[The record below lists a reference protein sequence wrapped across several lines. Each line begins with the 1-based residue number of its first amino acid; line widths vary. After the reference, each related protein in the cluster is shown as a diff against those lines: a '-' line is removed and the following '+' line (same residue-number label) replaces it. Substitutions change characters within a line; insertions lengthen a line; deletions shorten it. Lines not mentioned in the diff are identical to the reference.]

1 MTYQTLISA
10 SELKSRAQYLNIGV
24 VDCRHDLTNP
34 AYGREAY
41 AAGHLPQAR
50 FAHLDE
56 LLSGPKT

>member
-10 SELKSRAQYLNIGV
+10 SELKSRAQYLNIVV

-50 FAHLDE
+50 FAHLD
-56 LLSGPKT
+56 